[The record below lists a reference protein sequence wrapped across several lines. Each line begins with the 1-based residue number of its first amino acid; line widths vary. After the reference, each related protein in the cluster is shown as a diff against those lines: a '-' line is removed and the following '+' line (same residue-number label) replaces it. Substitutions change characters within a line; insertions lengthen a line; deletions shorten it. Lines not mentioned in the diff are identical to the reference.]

1 MNELE
6 HVVEQQLNLYQ
17 LLDLDSR
24 HVSDS
29 QIKKRF
35 RSLALKYHP
44 DKNRENP
51 EVVHKFHLLSLA
63 THILTSETLKGQYDK
78 WLESQDDY
86 ERKELIERLN
96 RKEAQTRATE
106 TQNAALDLS
115 TFQKYG
121 ELLRKRKHFKM
132 PYDWSRRGG
141 HQIPVR
147 FYDSSTLRIELQN
160 SAQFAFLDRMVLQ
173 STLESL
179 WKAPIST
186 VYYSSRN
193 GRHDE
198 TVVAYVVFTS
208 ALESRRIYKSYK
220 AGENVPQFIVQI
232 TPRIPV
238 KYYKHR
244 KETSLPARIEQLVEN
259 DPIQFE

>member
-1 MNELE
+1 MHELE
-6 HVVEQQLNLYQ
+6 HVFEQQLDLYQ
-17 LLDLDSR
+17 LLELDSS

-44 DKNRENP
+44 DKNPENP
-51 EVVHKFHLLSLA
+51 QVVHKFHLLSLA
-63 THILTSETLKGQYDK
+63 THVLTSETLKGQYDR
-78 WLESQDDY
+78 WLESQDNH
-86 ERKELIERLN
+86 EREELIGRLN

-115 TFQKYG
+115 AFQEYG
-121 ELLRKRKHFKM
+121 EQLRKQKHFKM
-132 PYDWSRRGG
+132 SYDWSRRDS
-141 HQIPVR
+141 HQIPTR

-173 STLESL
+173 NTLESL
-179 WKAPIST
+179 WKTPIST

-193 GRHDE
+193 SRHDE
-198 TVVAYVVFTS
+198 TVVAYVVFAS

-238 KYYKHR
+238 KYYKHG
-244 KETSLPARIEQLVEN
+244 KETSLLARIEQLVEN
-259 DPIQFE
+259 DLVQIE